1 MEITNEKAGGV
12 AAPTALDTALNKLEN
27 STKARVVCFEIL
39 CAFLSVALV
48 IAWLGLLAE
57 LGLAL

>member
-1 MEITNEKAGGV
+1 MVITNEKAGGV

-39 CAFLSVALV
+39 CAFLSIAVV
-48 IAWLGLLAE
+48 ISWLGLLAE
-57 LGLAL
+57 VLP